1 MTESRVSL
9 RDQAPAKLNLALH
22 ITGVTPDG
30 YHSLRSVMIGLE
42 LADTITIEGSGPL
55 VPAPEIRLKVRGGE
69 DDVPTDERNL
79 VVRAIRAFVAEAPGD
94 WPAVLDVRLDKRIPS
109 QAGMGG
115 GSADAGAV
123 LRMLA
128 QRRPLEQARLL
139 DVAAHLGSDVPFMV
153 AGGAALAQGR
163 GEILQ
168 PLRAPRSC
176 WVVLVQPP
184 ERISTAWAYQQFDE
198 RVARMGAEGDG
209 GRVDALS
216 AALQAGDLAGVAEN
230 LYNDLQAVVFDLHPH
245 LKAIPRVLVEAGCM
259 GAIMTG
265 SGSVFF
271 GLAPSRA
278 CARRA
283 AEAAR
288 SHGLGRAWVTRTW
301 RETT

>member
-1 MTESRVSL
+1 MNAPHVRL

-22 ITGVTPDG
+22 VTGLTPDG
-30 YHSLRSVMIGLE
+30 YHSLRSVMIGVA
-42 LADTITIEGSGPL
+42 LADTITIEGEGPR
-55 VPAPEIRLKVRGGE
+55 APTPEVRLKVRGGE

-79 VVRAIRAFVAEAPGD
+79 VVRAIQAFAKAAPGD

-128 QRRPLEQARLL
+128 QVRPLERERLL
-139 DVAAHLGSDVPFMV
+139 EVAASLGSDVPFMV

-168 PLRAPRSC
+168 PLRAPRAC

-184 ERISTAWAYQQFDE
+184 ERISTAWAYQQHDK
-198 RVARMGAEGDG
+198 RTATSVTDDG

-216 AALQAGDLAGVAEN
+216 AALQAGDLAGVAKN

-245 LKAIPRVLVEAGCM
+245 LRAIPRVLVEAGCM
-259 GAIMTG
+259 GALMTG

-271 GLAPSRA
+271 GLARSRA
-278 CARRA
+278 CARNA
-283 AEAAR
+283 AEAVR
-288 SHGLGRAWVTRTW
+288 SQGLGRVWVTQTW
-301 RETT
+301 GETT